1 VRALADSARIE
12 RLMEEWGRSAA
23 VAGNVYLTGGA
34 TAVLNGWRDSTVDV
48 DVKLVPDRDELLQQI
63 PRIKESLDINIELA
77 SPADFIPVPQGW
89 EERSPL
95 IRQVGQLTFRH
106 FDPTAQALS
115 KAERGHVQDRQDVAD
130 LLASGLVTA
139 AGARAQFEQVEPLL
153 YRFPAIDPPSFRAAV
168 EELFPLE
175 D

>member
-1 VRALADSARIE
+1 MRALADSARIE

-23 VAGNVYLTGGA
+23 VAGDIYLTGGA

-48 DVKLVPDRDELLQQI
+48 DVK
-63 PRIKESLDINIELA
+63 A
-77 SPADFIPVPQGW
+77 SPADFIPVLQGW
-89 EERSPL
+89 EERSPP

-106 FDPTAQALS
+106 FDLTAQALS
-115 KAERGHVQDRQDVAD
+115 KAERGHAQDRQDVAD

-139 AGARAQFEQVEPLL
+139 AGAREQFEQVEPLL

-175 D
+175 G